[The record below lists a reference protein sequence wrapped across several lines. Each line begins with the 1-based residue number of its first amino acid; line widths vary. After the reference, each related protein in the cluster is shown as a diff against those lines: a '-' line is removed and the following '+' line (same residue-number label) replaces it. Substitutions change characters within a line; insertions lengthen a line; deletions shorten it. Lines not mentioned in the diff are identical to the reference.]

1 MNPTTGTIRHPEVSE
16 ISDLT
21 EGLLSP
27 SRGAEVR
34 RHLGECSLCADVLA
48 SLQEIRGLLGTLP
61 GPPRMPSA
69 IAGRID
75 AALAAEAL
83 LDSTGSR
90 TAGPASAPPSGRSRS
105 NADVPRETPSDET
118 RITEER
124 IAEARTAGTTPTGVS
139 RETPPEGSDHTP
151 GRRPSGH
158 PSGSTGPGRRRA
170 RRRIAIFAGLTGA
183 AACALAVFL
192 VNGLTGNPSDNPA
205 TAARGDSSAAA
216 ERSPGTG
223 YTAQGLQDSVR
234 RLLAAGDTGNTG
246 NTAKTG
252 DAVQSPPAATNKTM
266 GLENTPGLAPSD
278 RQGAAE
284 ANPVPPCVQQ
294 ATGRADAPLAG
305 DRGTYE
311 GTDVYLVVLPHPGD
325 PALVDA
331 YVVPAAC
338 ADTPPKAPGTPLLTR
353 TYPRG

>member
-1 MNPTTGTIRHPEVSE
+1 MSPTTGTIRHPEVSE

-34 RHLGECSLCADVLA
+34 RHLGGCSLCADVLV

-83 LDSTGSR
+83 LDSTGAR
-90 TAGPASAPPSGRSRS
+90 TAPTASAPAPGRPGDDPD
-105 NADVPRETPSDET
+105 ADT
-118 RITEER
+118 
-124 IAEARTAGTTPTGVS
+124 GTGVS
-139 RETPPEGSDHTP
+139 RETPAGETQAGGTPTAVSRETPAAGS
-151 GRRPSGH
+151 GRAGGRPSGH
-158 PSGSTGPGRRRA
+158 PSGSAGPGRRRA
-170 RRRIAIFAGLTGA
+170 RRRIAVLTGLAGA
-183 AACALAVFL
+183 AACVLAVFL
-192 VNGLTGNPSDNPA
+192 VNGLTGSPSDEPA
-205 TAARGDSSAAA
+205 TAARSDASSTAG
-216 ERSPGTG
+216 RTPGTG

-234 RLLAAGDTGNTG
+234 RLLATGSTG
-246 NTAKTG
+246 ETGETGGTAKTG
-252 DAVQSPPAATNKTM
+252 DAVPSPPDKTNKTM

-278 RQGAAE
+278 RQGAAQ
-284 ANPVPPCVQQ
+284 ANPVPSCVQQ
-294 ATGRADAPLAG
+294 STGRADAPLAA

-311 GTDVYLVVLPHPGD
+311 GKAVYLVVLAHPGD

-338 ADTPPKAPGTPLLTR
+338 ADTPSQAPGTPLLTR

>member
-1 MNPTTGTIRHPEVSE
+1 MSPTTGTIRHPEVSE

-21 EGLLSP
+21 EGLLTP

-48 SLQEIRGLLGTLP
+48 SLQEIRDLLGTLP
-61 GPPRMPSA
+61 GPPRMPAA

-90 TAGPASAPPSGRSRS
+90 TASTDPAPPPGRAG
-105 NADVPRETPSDET
+105 ADLD
-118 RITEER
+118 
-124 IAEARTAGTTPTGVS
+124 ADAGVS
-139 RETPPEGSDHTP
+139 RETPAAETQGGGTPTAVSRETPAAGP
-151 GRRPSGH
+151 GRSAPRPSGR

-170 RRRIAIFAGLTGA
+170 RRRIAVLTGLAGA
-183 AACALAVFL
+183 AACVLAVFL
-192 VNGLTGNPSDNPA
+192 VNGLTGSTSDEPA
-205 TAARGDSSAAA
+205 TAARSDASSTAG
-216 ERSPGTG
+216 RTPGAG

-234 RLLAAGDTGNTG
+234 RLLATGSTG
-246 NTAKTG
+246 ETGETAKTG
-252 DAVQSPPAATNKTM
+252 DAVPSPPDKTNKTM

-278 RQGAAE
+278 RRGAAQ

-294 ATGRADAPLAG
+294 STGRADPPLAA

-311 GTDVYLVVLPHPGD
+311 GEAVFLVVLPHPGD

-331 YVVPAAC
+331 YVVPATC
-338 ADTPPKAPGTPLLTR
+338 ADTPAQAPGTPLLTR